1 MLPTVVLIKGE
12 NRELPQNDM
21 QCHLLSHFVTFLGA
35 KLMRVDW
42 NNKIH
47 LKEL

>member
-12 NRELPQNDM
+12 DKELLQNNM
-21 QCHLLSHFVTFLGA
+21 QCHLLPHFVTVVGA

>member
-21 QCHLLSHFVTFLGA
+21 QCHLLSHFVTLLGA

-42 NNKIH
+42 NDKIH